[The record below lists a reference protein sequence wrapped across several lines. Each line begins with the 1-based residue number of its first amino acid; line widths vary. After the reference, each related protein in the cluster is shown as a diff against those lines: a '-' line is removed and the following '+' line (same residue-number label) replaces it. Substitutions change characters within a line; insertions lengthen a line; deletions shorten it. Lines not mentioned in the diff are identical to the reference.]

1 MTALSTWTFFLGGN
15 VLILRVAVNSQEALE
30 ERGFSLETD
39 TFSIVHCTRMSLYY
53 FMHYCSEF

>member
-15 VLILRVAVNSQEALE
+15 ALILHLAVNSQEALD

-39 TFSIVHCTRMSLYY
+39 MFSIVCCMSLDY

>member
-15 VLILRVAVNSQEALE
+15 VLILDLAVNSQEALE

-39 TFSIVHCTRMSLYY
+39 MFSIVRCMSLYY
-53 FMHYCSEF
+53 FMHYCSKF